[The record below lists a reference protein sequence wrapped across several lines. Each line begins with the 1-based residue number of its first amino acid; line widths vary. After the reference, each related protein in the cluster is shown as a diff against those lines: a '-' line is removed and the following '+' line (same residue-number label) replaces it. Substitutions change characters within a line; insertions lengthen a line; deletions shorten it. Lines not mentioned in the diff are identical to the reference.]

1 MNAFD
6 YFILAFQKYADFTGR
21 ARRAEFWYFY
31 LFHLIAI
38 MVLSS
43 IGGFFSSTWGEVIGV
58 IPLAA
63 YFFISI
69 IPILALVVR
78 RLHDTNRSGWWY
90 FIGIVPF
97 LGAIVLLLFFVTEG
111 TYGPNRYGEDPK
123 EEEDFYTEDYT

>member
-6 YFILAFQKYADFTGR
+6 YFILAFQKYADFSGR

-31 LFHLIAI
+31 LFHMLAI

-43 IGGFFSSTWGEVIGV
+43 IGGFFGSALGEMIGA
-58 IPLAA
+58 IPLIA

-90 FIGIVPF
+90 FIGAIPIIGVIILLIF
-97 LGAIVLLLFFVTEG
+97 LVTEG
-111 TYGPNRYGEDPK
+111 THGPNRYGEDPK
-123 EEEDFYTEDYT
+123 EEEELFAEDQF

>member
-6 YFILAFQKYADFTGR
+6 YFILAFQKYADFSGR

-31 LFHLIAI
+31 LFHMLAI

-43 IGGFFSSTWGEVIGV
+43 IGGFFGSALGEMIGA
-58 IPLAA
+58 IPLIA

-90 FIGIVPF
+90 FIGAIPIIGV
-97 LGAIVLLLFFVTEG
+97 IVLLIFFMTEG
-111 TYGPNRYGEDPK
+111 THGPNRYGEDPK
-123 EEEDFYTEDYT
+123 EEEELFAEDQF